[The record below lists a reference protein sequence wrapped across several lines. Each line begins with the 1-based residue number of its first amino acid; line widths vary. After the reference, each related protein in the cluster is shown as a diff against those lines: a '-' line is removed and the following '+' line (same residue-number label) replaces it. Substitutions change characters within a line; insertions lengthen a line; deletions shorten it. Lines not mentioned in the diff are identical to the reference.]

1 MIIFTYGLVISNIFL
16 LGEEVLLEL
25 APKFHKEKK
34 SINQMVISMYH

>member
-25 APKFHKEKK
+25 AQKFHKEKSEK
-34 SINQMVISMYH
+34 INKGKGKLF